1 MSVNLVTELESAR
14 FRRKKLIAR
23 WSGDELVLYD
33 QESTTAHCLNRI
45 AGEMWLACEYGSSP
59 IEVAAAL
66 REDWPEIEAEVV
78 HASLTQMAE
87 AGLLEATTKQKCDSP
102 SRREII
108 RRLGITAAVAL
119 PIVVTSVLIP
129 SPAAAASCA
138 TLSQPCSVS
147 HPCCS
152 GQGLTCVAGLCL

>member
-1 MSVNLVTELESAR
+1 MSVNLFTELESAH

-45 AGEMWLACEYGSSP
+45 AGEMWLACECESSP

-78 HASLTQMAE
+78 HGSLSQMAA
-87 AGLLEATTKQKCDSP
+87 AGLLEATTKQECDSP
-102 SRREII
+102 SRRELI

-138 TLSQPCSVS
+138 TITQACSTS
-147 HPCCS
+147 RPCCS
-152 GQGLTCVAGLCL
+152 PLTCLAGFCA

>member
-1 MSVNLVTELESAR
+1 MSANLFTELECAR
-14 FRRKKLIAR
+14 FLRKKLIAR

-45 AGEMWLACEYGSSP
+45 AGEMLLACEHESSP

-66 REDWPEIEAEVV
+66 RENWPEIEAEVV
-78 HASLTQMAE
+78 HASLIQMAA
-87 AGLLEATTKQKCDSP
+87 AGLLEATMKEECDSP

-108 RRLGITAAVAL
+108 RKLGITAAVAL

-138 TLSQPCSVS
+138 TLAQPCSGTK
-147 HPCCS
+147 PCCS
-152 GQGLTCVAGLCL
+152 PLVCLAGICAP